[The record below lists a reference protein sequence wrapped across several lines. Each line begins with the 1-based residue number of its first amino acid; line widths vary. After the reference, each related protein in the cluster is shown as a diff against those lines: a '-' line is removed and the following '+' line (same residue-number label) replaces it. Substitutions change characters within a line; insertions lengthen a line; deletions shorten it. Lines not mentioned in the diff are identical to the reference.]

1 MRVASSS
8 RKQIQTIS
16 KAAEEKRVF
25 PWKPLLELAKW
36 VVDHPVTAATEEAA
50 PEAEDRDPGWTW
62 TRSEIASL
70 LASGFNE
77 AAMRA
82 VVR

>member
-1 MRVASSS
+1 
-8 RKQIQTIS
+8 
-16 KAAEEKRVF
+16 
-25 PWKPLLELAKW
+25 